1 MSNKGVS
8 MSNEMNLPWE
18 VCHNSWE
25 VSTIYDCNEYPV
37 CSIRID
43 PDVTEHTQDILERA
57 KEERAAHI
65 VKCVNAHE
73 SLVAAA
79 QAVVDVTDQ
88 EGYCGPETI
97 GYAIEALRAALAK
110 AQGDGK

>member
-1 MSNKGVS
+1 

-73 SLVAAA
+73 GLVEALTIFVQHFGDPFQCARTALAAA
-79 QAVVDVTDQ
+79 TGEQ
-88 EGYCGPETI
+88 
-97 GYAIEALRAALAK
+97 K
-110 AQGDGK
+110 

>member
-8 MSNEMNLPWE
+8 MSNEMNLPLDASRTGMLRDSRG
-18 VCHNSWE
+18 V
-25 VSTIYDCNEYPV
+25 VIGD
-37 CSIRID
+37 IFF
-43 PDVTEHTQDILERA
+43 PD
-57 KEERAAHI
+57 KAAHI